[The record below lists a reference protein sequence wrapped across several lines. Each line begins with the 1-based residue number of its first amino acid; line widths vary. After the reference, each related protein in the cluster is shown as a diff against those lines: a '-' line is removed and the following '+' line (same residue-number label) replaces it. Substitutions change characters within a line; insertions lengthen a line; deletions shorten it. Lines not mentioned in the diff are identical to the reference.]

1 MRKFVTITTVFLLS
15 SSLLAACGSEQ
26 KESSSNSSPKTQQVS
41 GHKTT
46 AQEKGTDKKA
56 QSKHKKSP
64 ANSKQLEINYDDYRL
79 KDQKDYT
86 ADFTDESWVDTKVV
100 IDKVEIDQVAA
111 QEYDSAN
118 DGKFDVN
125 GFVRLHMSVTPT
137 RDINF
142 YPTQGTAIYND
153 GQQQEATG
161 NESWDGEIAKDA
173 TKDGWISFPVKE
185 LNNVTDLTSIRL
197 KFTADYDTDN
207 YEDDAAYQ
215 DYDLT
220 LDLK

>member
-56 QSKHKKSP
+56 QSKHKKSS
-64 ANSKQLEINYDDYRL
+64 ANSKQLEINYDDQL
-79 KDQKDYT
+79 EDQKDYT

-118 DGKFDVN
+118 DGTFDVN

-197 KFTADYDTDN
+197 KFTADYDTDD

>member
-1 MRKFVTITTVFLLS
+1 MTITTVFLLS

-56 QSKHKKSP
+56 QSKHKKSS
-64 ANSKQLEINYDDYRL
+64 ANSKQLEINYDDQL
-79 KDQKDYT
+79 EDQKDYT

-118 DGKFDVN
+118 DGTFDVN

-197 KFTADYDTDN
+197 KFTADYDTDD

>member
-1 MRKFVTITTVFLLS
+1 MQKFVSLTIAILLS
-15 SSLLAACGSEQ
+15 CSLLTACGSKQE
-26 KESSSNSSPKTQQVS
+26 ESSFASGSKTEKVS

-46 AQEKGTDKKA
+46 DKEKGMQQKSKKV
-56 QSKHKKSP
+56 HKKSTT
-64 ANSKQLEINYDDYRL
+64 NKQQLEINYENYKL
-79 KDQKDYT
+79 KGQKDYA
-86 ADFTDESWVDTKVV
+86 ADFTDKSWAGTKVV
-100 IDKVEIDQVAA
+100 IDKVQIAQVES

-125 GFVRLHMSVTPT
+125 GFARLHMQVTPS

-161 NESWDGEIAKDA
+161 NESWDGEIAKGA
-173 TKDGWISFPVKE
+173 TKDGWISFPIKE
-185 LNNVTDLTSIRL
+185 LNDPTALTSLRL
-197 KFTADYDTDN
+197 KFTADYDTDD
-207 YEDDAAYQ
+207 YDDDGAYQ

-220 LDLK
+220 LELK